1 MSAIARVALLAIG
14 NELLN
19 GEVQDCN
26 LHTLARRLTQQGFRV
41 EQAAMVRD
49 DPPAIAASLRA
60 LLAPR
65 PDVLLVSG
73 GLGPT
78 ADDCTLSAVAAALG
92 RPLLETP
99 AARQAVESAYDRLLA
114 AGYVPQRGPEEARRK
129 MSRLP
134 EGALPL
140 FNPVGVAPGVWL
152 EPGETILIC
161 LPGVPAEL
169 AALLEGTVIP
179 RLSARFG
186 RQAWAEGALVVQCE
200 DEADLAGILREVAA
214 RYPEV
219 YVKSLAQ
226 PFPVTGVSSAENAAL
241 RILAAAH
248 ALDVTAAQAQ
258 VEETLRTLESACAD
272 AGVPVLRREIQT
284 SFPDG
289 YSV

>member
-60 LLAPR
+60 LLATR

-114 AGYVPQRGPEEARRK
+114 AGYVPQR
-129 MSRLP
+129 
-134 EGALPL
+134 
-140 FNPVGVAPGVWL
+140 
-152 EPGETILIC
+152 
-161 LPGVPAEL
+161 
-169 AALLEGTVIP
+169 
-179 RLSARFG
+179 
-186 RQAWAEGALVVQCE
+186 
-200 DEADLAGILREVAA
+200 
-214 RYPEV
+214 
-219 YVKSLAQ
+219 
-226 PFPVTGVSSAENAAL
+226 
-241 RILAAAH
+241 
-248 ALDVTAAQAQ
+248 
-258 VEETLRTLESACAD
+258 
-272 AGVPVLRREIQT
+272 
-284 SFPDG
+284 
-289 YSV
+289 